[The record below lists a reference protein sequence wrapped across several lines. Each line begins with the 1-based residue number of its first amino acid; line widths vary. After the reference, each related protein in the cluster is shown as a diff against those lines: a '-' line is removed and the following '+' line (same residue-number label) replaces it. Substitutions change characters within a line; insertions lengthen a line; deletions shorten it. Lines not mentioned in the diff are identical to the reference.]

1 MDTQEPKP
9 HERKRRAF
17 VLRIAPSR
25 IDRVKEALDA
35 DELIIGWSAVPQL
48 LDPALAWNR
57 FRQVIH
63 DGYYS
68 KHTSYRTSGSAAGN
82 MWRFIREMD
91 AHDLVVVPHGS
102 GFYVG
107 EVIGPVCHHPSKV
120 ADDTAFR
127 RPVNWLNGKKRIPR
141 RNARVALQSRMKV
154 QNTCADA
161 TDLLDEV
168 LALLDTAA
176 KGETPTFDKDLRNRL
191 IEETLKEIRS
201 GRINDYGFESLLAN
215 ILKTLGAKEVRIVP
229 RSIDKGAD
237 IVATFSAA
245 NTFEFTLAVQAKHW
259 QPNPPV
265 GKDVVDQL
273 LRGMEAEDAD
283 LGWVATSGSFSDEAE
298 QYATLLREQ
307 EGRRIELVDGEFLAS
322 LIVES
327 GLKAREGS
335 TK

>member
-1 MDTQEPKP
+1 MNTQEQPTQ
-9 HERKRRAF
+9 ERTRRAF

-25 IDRVKEALDA
+25 VDRVKEALDA
-35 DELIIGWSAVPQL
+35 DEIIIGWSALPQL
-48 LDPALAWNR
+48 LDPKLSWNQ
-57 FRQVIH
+57 FRQVLH

-91 AHDLVVVPHGS
+91 VNDFVVVPHGPS
-102 GFYVG
+102 FYVG
-107 EVIGPVCHHPSKV
+107 EVVGSAYHISSKV

-127 RPVNWLNGKKRIPR
+127 RSVKWLNGKSPIPR

-161 TDLLDEV
+161 TDLLDEI
-168 LALLDTAA
+168 LSLLDTAA
-176 KGETPTFDKDLRNRL
+176 KGEMPTFDNDLRNRL

-201 GRINDYGFESLLAN
+201 GRINDYGFEALLAN
-215 ILKTLGAKEVRIVP
+215 ILRSLGATEVRIVP
-229 RSIDKGAD
+229 RSLDKGAD

-245 NTFEFTLAVQAKHW
+245 NTFEFTLAVQAKHY

-265 GKDVVDQL
+265 GKGVVDQL

-283 LGWVATSGSFSDEAE
+283 LGWVATSGSFSEDAE
-298 QYATLLREQ
+298 QYAALLREQ

-327 GLKAREGS
+327 GLKARKAATS
-335 TK
+335 